1 MCKIIKKLICIA
13 IISSILFAG
22 ITIWG
27 RGGDKFRWIGEK
39 TGGIVKKG
47 TDMLA
52 DEADRLR
59 DKAETFK
66 EKVEVCAGKKQE
78 PEDKK

>member
-1 MCKIIKKLICIA
+1 MCKIIKKLLCIA

-27 RGGDKFRWIGEK
+27 RGGDKFRRIGEK

-47 TDMLA
+47 TDRLA

-59 DKAETFK
+59 DKAEAFK
-66 EKVEVCAGKKQE
+66 EKVEGWTGKKQE
-78 PEDKK
+78 PEEKK

>member
-59 DKAETFK
+59 DKSEAFK